1 VDIIVLAWSITGG
14 ILQGTPAVKLLLL
27 FGVPQG
33 SVLGPLLFLLY
44 TAELFDVITECGCTA
59 HSYADDTQVYVST
72 PATDHSDAIDRLTTC
87 IMRIRDLMAS
97 NCLKLNEEKTRI
109 IWLLV
114 RQRIT
119 FRTAVLVYKCLYG
132 MAPQYLQ
139 KHCEPTSTVASRRL
153 RSAHSGRLTVPRTRT
168 NYSDRSFAVQG
179 PRVQKHC
186 EPTSTVASRRLR
198 SAHSSRLTVP
208 RTRTNYSDRSFAVQG
223 PRVWNSLP
231 AELRA
236 PDIMLATFITR
247 LKTFLF
253 YL

>member
-1 VDIIVLAWSITGG
+1 M
-14 ILQGTPAVKLLLL
+14 LLLAVDWTAAIVYL
-27 FGVPQG
+27 QVSAANCYKVDQNAVARLVTGARRSEHMTP
-33 SVLGPLLFLLY
+33 VL
-44 TAELFDVITECGCTA
+44 
-59 HSYADDTQVYVST
+59 
-72 PATDHSDAIDRLTTC
+72 
-87 IMRIRDLMAS
+87 RDLH
-97 NCLKLNEEKTRI
+97 
-109 IWLLV
+109 WLLV

-139 KHCEPTSTVASRRL
+139 KHCEPASIVASRRL
-153 RSAHSGRLTVPRTRT
+153 RSAHSG
-168 NYSDRSFAVQG
+168 
-179 PRVQKHC
+179 
-186 EPTSTVASRRLR
+186 
-198 SAHSSRLTVP
+198 RLTVP

-236 PDIMLATFITR
+236 PDIMLATFINR